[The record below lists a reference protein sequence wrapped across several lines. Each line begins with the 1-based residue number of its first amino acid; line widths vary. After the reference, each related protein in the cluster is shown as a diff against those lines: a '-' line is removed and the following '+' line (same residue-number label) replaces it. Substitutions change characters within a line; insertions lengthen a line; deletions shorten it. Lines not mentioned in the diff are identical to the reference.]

1 MHDACRLSRCMM
13 ATAAGVREGGI
24 DSAVSHPLAR
34 RISCGDYEFVSFIL
48 HVLHIYTLI
57 GNRAGCWEWTIEK
70 RTIYLS
76 PVADVF
82 KSALTSIVWTLF
94 VIGPA

>member
-1 MHDACRLSRCMM
+1 MM

-48 HVLHIYTLI
+48 HVLHIYTFI
-57 GNRAGCWEWTIEK
+57 GIVLAAGNGPSRK
-70 RTIYLS
+70 SAIYLS
-76 PVADVF
+76 PVSDEC
-82 KSALTSIVWTLF
+82 KYGLTI
-94 VIGPA
+94 

>member
-48 HVLHIYTLI
+48 HVLHIYKLI
-57 GNRAGCWEWTIEK
+57 RIVLAAGNGPSRKAPSIC
-70 RTIYLS
+70 LL
-76 PVADVF
+76 F
-82 KSALTSIVWTLF
+82 LTS
-94 VIGPA
+94 ANMA